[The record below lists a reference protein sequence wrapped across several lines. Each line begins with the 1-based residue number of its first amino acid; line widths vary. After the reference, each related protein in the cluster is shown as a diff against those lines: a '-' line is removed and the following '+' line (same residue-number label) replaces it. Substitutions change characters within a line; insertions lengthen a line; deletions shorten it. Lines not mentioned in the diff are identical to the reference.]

1 MSVADMRPFAA
12 KSSIIV
18 RLVGSARASNN
29 CWPGMWLPSRCRD
42 KLLSGSLIKP
52 PLNKSYERPPSMGI
66 HRTLLS
72 HPEFFR
78 GKRLGSYET
87 CVSRLNLAERISGL
101 RVCEELNPST
111 ALTDE
116 RVQMEDAL
124 SELRPVS
131 KEQVSGPASSSGP
144 EWNVAHVSH
153 GSVAAWTFYNEASL
167 RRRLGQHNHR
177 GLALTGA

>member
-1 MSVADMRPFAA
+1 MRPFAA

-29 CWPGMWLPSRCRD
+29 CWSGMWLPSRCRD

-52 PLNKSYERPPSMGI
+52 PLNKSYECPPSMGI

-72 HPEFFR
+72 PSWVFR

-101 RVCEELNPST
+101 RVCEELDPST